1 MFERKKKPQPK
12 SYLRCPYCGD
22 APIIV
27 TSACSAALKQQL
39 SHGKHSDGS
48 QSHTPKS
55 NHSPKQY
62 SNTTIRTSQT

>member
-1 MFERKKKPQPK
+1 MKYISLF
-12 SYLRCPYCGD
+12 S
-22 APIIV
+22 
-27 TSACSAALKQQL
+27 ALKQQL

-62 SNTTIRTSQT
+62 SNTTIRTFQT